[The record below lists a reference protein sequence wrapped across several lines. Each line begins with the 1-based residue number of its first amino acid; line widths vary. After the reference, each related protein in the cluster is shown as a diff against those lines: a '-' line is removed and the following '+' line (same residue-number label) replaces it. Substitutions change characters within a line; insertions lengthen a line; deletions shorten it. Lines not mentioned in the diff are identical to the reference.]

1 MLINEEGNGS
11 VPFYRSF
18 PLAKL
23 RHSDKVQNFFIEMD
37 LRDKEQV
44 LQVTGYRLQVASSRL
59 MSHPTFCHPLFM
71 FDPGYKVCNRLP
83 GKKQQPPKE

>member
-44 LQVTGYRLQVASSRL
+44 LQVTGYKLQV
-59 MSHPTFCHPLFM
+59 
-71 FDPGYKVCNRLP
+71 PG
-83 GKKQQPPKE
+83 